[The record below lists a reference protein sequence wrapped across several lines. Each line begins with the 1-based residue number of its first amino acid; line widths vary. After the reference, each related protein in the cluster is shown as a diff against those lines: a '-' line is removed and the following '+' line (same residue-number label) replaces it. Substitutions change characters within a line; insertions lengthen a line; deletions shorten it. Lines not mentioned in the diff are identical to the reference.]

1 MSETDDMNVSAATSS
16 RLRGDSQTPRSAP
29 PSRRRV
35 LVNGLKIVIFL
46 VLLKVFG
53 TTALTRGREG
63 FRQLFDVSPVLLL
76 LGLGL
81 ETSALVAYSVMTRSS
96 IAKDAPTV
104 PTMLR
109 IQLSTKALTNTVP
122 GGGAAGPA
130 LGYRLLTLA
139 GVDPSEAGFAL
150 ATVGLGSAVVLNVLL
165 WVTMLITIP
174 VIGYRPA
181 YVITAMIGLVVMGC
195 FGIVLA
201 SLMRG
206 HQSAE
211 RWVRKVSDRVS
222 WLNGDRLGELVRRL
236 ARRLQEM
243 VSDRKL
249 LRELIGW
256 ALLNWLLD
264 AASLWVFL
272 RAFHLSVRPDT
283 LLVAFCLANVVAAIP
298 LTPGGLYV
306 FELTMVTVLGFGGV
320 PTAAALLGVTAYRF
334 VQWLLPIPVGAICYA
349 SLRFGRWKVNKEHDL
364 QDLRAEA
371 KPSVDSKESVYDWF
385 EQVDQRR
392 RAGTPPT
399 SPGPSEP

>member
-16 RLRGDSQTPRSAP
+16 RLRDDGQTPRATP

-35 LVNGLKIVIFL
+35 LVNVLKIVIFL

-63 FRQLFDVSPVLLL
+63 FRQLFDVSPILLL

-81 ETSALVAYSVMTRSS
+81 ETAALVAYSVMTRSS
-96 IAKDAPTV
+96 IAKRAPTV

-109 IQLSTKALTNTVP
+109 IQLSTKPLTNTVP

-165 WVTMLITIP
+165 WLTMLITIP

-181 YVITAMIGLVVMGC
+181 YVITAMIGLVVMGL
-195 FGIVLA
+195 FGVVLA

-211 RWVRKVSDRVS
+211 RWVRKVSDHVS

-236 ARRLQEM
+236 ARRLQEL
-243 VSDRKL
+243 VSD
-249 LRELIGW
+249 LRE
-256 ALLNWLLD
+256 ALDFDSLVWTEKKFDYAQPLL
-264 AASLWVFL
+264 
-272 RAFHLSVRPDT
+272 
-283 LLVAFCLANVVAAIP
+283 
-298 LTPGGLYV
+298 
-306 FELTMVTVLGFGGV
+306 
-320 PTAAALLGVTAYRF
+320 
-334 VQWLLPIPVGAICYA
+334 
-349 SLRFGRWKVNKEHDL
+349 K
-364 QDLRAEA
+364 
-371 KPSVDSKESVYDWF
+371 
-385 EQVDQRR
+385 
-392 RAGTPPT
+392 
-399 SPGPSEP
+399 